1 MDRDRET
8 NYRERGT
15 NFQTKLQG
23 EKLMLAKFYK
33 SIVCLAALFTAT
45 STLAATCADLGRL
58 SIDTV
63 VISETEN
70 REAGNL
76 SQNRGADLSLP
87 AHCRVAAVLSPS
99 DDSHIE
105 MELWLPEN
113 WNGKFLALGN
123 GGWAGSISFSAMAI
137 GLQSGY
143 AVASNDTG
151 HIGGSAAFA
160 VGHPEKVVDF
170 AWRAMHEMTAH
181 SKTLIESFYARPPR
195 FSYYQGCST
204 GGRQGMISAQRFPED
219 FDAIIAGAPVYNQ
232 LALNAV
238 QFHNMKTLIENRPLA
253 LSPEKV
259 QMLHDSMLASCEAN
273 DGVEDGFLNNPLSC
287 SFAPESLR
295 CEGSQTSACLTNA
308 ELTAVDAVF
317 NGAYS
322 ANGELLYPGHAKG
335 FELGWRIPQAN
346 AAPSALQTEATQYV
360 AYEDADW
367 DWREFEL
374 ERDLALVRSK
384 AGFIEALDT
393 DLSEFKAR
401 GGKILFYHGWND
413 PGPSPI
419 NTINYYNQVLATVDG
434 EDDDWMRLFMMPGM
448 GHCRGGIGP
457 DQANFLGAMEAWV
470 ENGNTPARIT
480 ASRIREGRVDMTRPL
495 CPYPE
500 VASWDGEGNP
510 DDAANYSCQVQ

>member
-1 MDRDRET
+1 MISK
-8 NYRERGT
+8 YW
-15 NFQTKLQG
+15 QA
-23 EKLMLAKFYK
+23 M
-33 SIVCLAALFTAT
+33 VCFGWLFAAVTA
-45 STLAATCADLGRL
+45 LGATCADLGL
-58 SIDTV
+58 IAIDSVSISV
-63 VISETEN
+63 TEQH
-70 REAGNL
+70 EAGFL

-105 MELWLPEN
+105 MELWLPDN

-123 GGWAGSISFSAMAI
+123 GGWAGSISFSAMAL

-151 HIGGSAAFA
+151 HSGGSAAFA
-160 VGHPEKVVDF
+160 VSHPEKVVDF
-170 AWRAMHEMTAH
+170 AWRAMHEMTVH
-181 SKTLIESFYARPPR
+181 SKTLIESYYERPPGL
-195 FSYYQGCST
+195 SYYQGCST
-204 GGRQGMISAQRFPED
+204 GGRQGMMSAQRFPED

-238 QFHNMKTLIENRPLA
+238 QFHNMKTLIENRALA
-253 LSPEKV
+253 LSAEKV
-259 QMLHDSMLASCEAN
+259 QLLHQAILASCEVN
-273 DGVEDGFLNNPLSC
+273 DGVADGFLNNPLSC
-287 SFAPESLR
+287 AFEPQSLR
-295 CEGSQTSACLTNA
+295 CDDAQSSSCLTEA
-308 ELTAVDAVF
+308 ELTAVDSVF
-317 NGAYS
+317 NGTYAS
-322 ANGELLYPGHAKG
+322 NGELLYPGHAKG
-335 FELGWRIPQAN
+335 FELGWRIPAAN
-346 AAPSALQTEATQYV
+346 SAPSALQIEATQYV
-360 AYEDADW
+360 GYEDPDW

-434 EDDDWMRLFMMPGM
+434 EHEDWLRLFMMPGM
-448 GHCRGGIGP
+448 GHCRGGVGP
-457 DQANFLGAMEAWV
+457 DQANFLGALEAWV
-470 ENGNTPARIT
+470 ENGTTPERIT

-495 CPYPE
+495 CAYPE
-500 VASWDGEGNP
+500 VASWDGKGDSN
-510 DDAANYSCQVQ
+510 DAASYSCQVQ